1 MSRLSA
7 TLSNYLSFV
16 KFSHTVFALPFAVT
30 GYFLAVSLHDYG
42 FSLRILILVILCMVF
57 ARNAAMAFNRYADIS
72 YDAINP
78 RTASRELPSGKISK
92 RAALLF
98 VIANSV
104 FFVISAGL
112 INNLTLALSPV
123 ALLIILGYSFTKRF
137 TVLCH
142 FILGLGLSLA
152 PTGAYIAV
160 TGHFSILPLIYSFI
174 VLTWVSGFDI
184 IYAIQDDSF
193 DREANLFSL
202 PSKTGRKKALI
213 ISAAAHAFTGILVIA
228 AGVAGK
234 AGILYWTGAFIFMAM
249 LVYQH
254 IIVTPSDTSRINM
267 VFATVNG
274 MASIIYSA
282 FVIADLLI

>member
-1 MSRLSA
+1 
-7 TLSNYLSFV
+7 
-16 KFSHTVFALPFAVT
+16 
-30 GYFLAVSLHDYG
+30 
-42 FSLRILILVILCMVF
+42 
-57 ARNAAMAFNRYADIS
+57 
-72 YDAINP
+72 
-78 RTASRELPSGKISK
+78 
-92 RAALLF
+92 
-98 VIANSV
+98 V

-152 PTGAYIAV
+152 PSGAYIAV
-160 TGHFSILPLIYSFI
+160 TGHFSALPVIYSFI

-202 PSKTGRKKALI
+202 PSKRGRKKSLI
-213 ISAAAHAFTGILVIA
+213 ISAAAHTLTVILVVA

-234 AGILYWTGAFIFMAM
+234 GGILYWTGALIFTAM

-254 IIVTPSDTSRINM
+254 IIVTPSDTSRINLA
-267 VFATVNG
+267 FATVNG
-274 MASIIYSA
+274 VASIIYSV
-282 FVIADLLI
+282 FVIADLLS